1 MMQRKSAYLTG
12 EAKRP
17 PGLATSRR
25 LLWLRRGRSC
35 PWFELG
41 SVMDH
46 GGIVRQFL
54 MFWDSHGLTR
64 DDETGSDRGGRRGGH
79 ASTLRRQIRPNKRSV
94 AATRSTAN
102 KGSECGWDW
111 GWDCRSVA
119 CAKEVSMMVPD
130 GRHSAMTSLYTKVNF
145 PSTSARAR
153 PKQFP
158 TRQPHTTKKC
168 NYLPSLDSPFVSL
181 SNRGERAQ
189 ISGQRVRAAG
199 SCLESSSAGR
209 WRLDAGRPASCRSGS
224 RGRGGGIR
232 GFRGSV

>member
-64 DDETGSDRGGRRGGH
+64 DDETGSDRGGRRGGR

-168 NYLPSLDSPFVSL
+168 NYLPSLDSPLCPYQIEGNGPKSQD
-181 SNRGERAQ
+181 NGCARRDRA
-189 ISGQRVRAAG
+189 SRVR
-199 SCLESSSAGR
+199 GR
-209 WRLDAGRPASCRSGS
+209 VSGDLTLGDLLPS
-224 RGRGGGIR
+224 GRGRGEGR
-232 GFRGSV
+232 GDSRFRGSV